1 MLNILLLRLD
11 APLMSFGAPIVDNY
25 GAIQAFPGRSQWT
38 GLLAN
43 ALGYHH
49 QDSNQLYRLQSRI
62 RFAVRCDRP
71 GIPIMDYQ
79 TVDLGQDFMRDDNA
93 WATRDKPDSH
103 SRKGAPSTAT
113 GTHIRYRHYL
123 ADSIYTA
130 AICLE
135 PISEDPDIETIA
147 AAVGRPARPLFIGR
161 KCCLPASPL
170 FLSVIE
176 APSLIEGLNAFP
188 RIPIKR
194 SGMKPDRFLSAW
206 WDDGSNFQISSVR
219 TIPITDERDWVNQ
232 IHTGRR
238 FLNHGQINPPEAPH
252 DNR

>member
-25 GAIQAFPGRSQWT
+25 GVIQAFPGRSQWT

-43 ALGYHH
+43 AMGYHH
-49 QDSNQLYRLQSRI
+49 RDSDQLHRLQSRI

-71 GIPIMDYQ
+71 GIRIMDYQ
-79 TVDLGQDFMRDDNA
+79 TVDLGQEFMRDDNA
-93 WATRDKPDSH
+93 WTTRDKPDLRRGNLSN
-103 SRKGAPSTAT
+103 AT

-135 PISEDPDIETIA
+135 PTNEYPDIETIA
-147 AAVGRPARPLFIGR
+147 AAVRNPVRPLFIGR

-170 FLSVIE
+170 FLSYTE
-176 APSLIEGLNAFP
+176 APSLIESLVSFP
-188 RIPIKR
+188 RIHNKR
-194 SGMKPDRFLSAW
+194 TDMKQDCLLSAW
-206 WDDGSNFQISSVR
+206 GDVDPNFQMPFAR
-219 TIPITDERDWVNQ
+219 TIPVTDERDWANQ
-232 IHTGRR
+232 VHTGRR
-238 FLNHGQINPPEAPH
+238 FLQHGLINPPEAPH